1 MPTSASANLITALK
15 NSLADANAGWVVRSV
30 TEVRLVSNVADGNAS
45 LAVEQIIDLEAVAL
59 GLRLGFVSVAVGGVF
74 REAFIRAGGGEWRTT
89 DAALNTT
96 VTGLASTFLT
106 AKDTVLKDILNAGP
120 NERAASTD
128 LIDALT
134 ASIED
139 ESHGWTVRSRIEN
152 SSPHGTQIAV
162 SLGTLLVKT
171 IPAVGVLPIP
181 TQFAYLAD
189 VDQAGAL
196 ISARLLFSGAEW
208 RARDAGLH
216 TAIMALADAYL
227 ETQNAALVASLEAGP
242 A

>member
-1 MPTSASANLITALK
+1 
-15 NSLADANAGWVVRSV
+15 
-30 TEVRLVSNVADGNAS
+30 
-45 LAVEQIIDLEAVAL
+45 
-59 GLRLGFVSVAVGGVF
+59 VSVAVGGVF
-74 REAFIRAGGGEWRTT
+74 SEAFIRAGGGEWRTT